1 MAILIANLVK
11 EESMNNLDN
20 LSPLILETEGFLN
33 VKDALR
39 FGYSKELIDQ
49 YIEEKN
55 LYKLS
60 PGFYLTQ
67 EAAVDEMFLIRMYSN
82 NAIFS
87 HETALY
93 LNHLADRNSFQWVLT
108 APSGYS
114 GIHLRAMN
122 VEVHFMKKDLY
133 ALGKVEAKSTYGRTI
148 YTYNAERTICDVLRG
163 NNHISAAILEEALTR
178 YAALEDKDLDLLA
191 YYARQ
196 FRVEGLL
203 RRHAPSL
210 IE

>member
-1 MAILIANLVK
+1 MHI
-11 EESMNNLDN
+11 SNNLNN
-20 LSPLILETEGFLN
+20 LAPLILETEGFLN

-49 YIEEKN
+49 YIEDEN

-67 EAAVDEMFLIRMYSN
+67 EAAKDEMFLIRMYSN
-82 NAIFS
+82 NAVFS

-93 LNHLADRNSFQWVLT
+93 LNHLADRNILKWVIT

-114 GIHLRAMN
+114 GIHLRAMD
-122 VEVHFMKKDLY
+122 VEVHFMKKDLF
-133 ALGKVEAKSTYGRTI
+133 ALGKVEAKSNYGRTI
-148 YTYNAERTICDVLRG
+148 YTYNAERTICDVLRA
-163 NNHISAAILEEALTR
+163 NNLISAAILEEALTR
-178 YAALEDKDLDLLA
+178 YAASEDKDLELLA

-196 FRVEGLL
+196 FRIEGLL
-203 RRHAPSL
+203 NRHAPFL
-210 IE
+210 VNRD